1 MLLLDSPISLTSAVI
16 KSPNICAEFT
26 DADLQRIGASCAQG
40 LTADEFSRMT
50 WMRRNEAG
58 MDLALQ
64 ISEDKNF
71 PWPGASNVKFPL
83 VTIAA
88 MQFHARAYPA
98 IINGRDVVKC
108 AVNGPDPSGEKTARS
123 ERVST
128 HMSWQVMTED
138 RAWEEQEDR
147 TLFNV
152 AIVGTAFKKSYHSAS
167 LGHNVSELVMA
178 KDLVIDYWARSID
191 SCPRKTHLI
200 PKSRNEIYEAVL
212 RGTYRD
218 VLEEA
223 WYKAPPSPQPSERQT
238 KQDNRQGTTAPPPD
252 ESTSFQFGEQHVRL
266 DLDGDGYAEPWI
278 ITFDINSKSVLRIV
292 AGFEE
297 ADVEKVG
304 AGYKHAG
311 EIIRISNEEYFTKRS
326 FIPSPD
332 GGIYDIG
339 FGVFL
344 GPLNES
350 VNTAIN
356 QIFDAG
362 SMQTAGGGFLARGAK
377 IRGGVYTIAPGE
389 WKRVDSTGD
398 DLRKSM
404 VPAPAN
410 EPSAVLFQLLSLL
423 INYTNRI
430 AGTTDMMV
438 GENPGQN
445 TPAQTSQTMVE
456 QGGKIYSALFKRIWR
471 NLADEFQKL
480 YLLNKRYCKP
490 GQVYVGGATSDD
502 YLANPDDITPA
513 ADPNEVSDSM
523 RLQKAMA
530 LKQIAATTPGYDKD
544 AVEMRVLKAMQVDA
558 PEQVFH
564 GSNNAPPPEDPKVT
578 IEKMRLQFKQ
588 AELQQ
593 EHMHFIATLLETRKM
608 NNASIIELQA
618 RADQEAAKAQVE
630 AAFAQVAQVE
640 AMINQAESEHKR
652 INDQINSMIAAA
664 KVQSAHEL
672 GLKKMAKGTA

>member
-1 MLLLDSPISLTSAVI
+1 MLTLDSPISLTSAII

-26 DADLQRIGASCAQG
+26 DADLQRIGAACAEG
-40 LTADEFSRMT
+40 LQHDEASRES

-108 AVNGPDPSGEKTARS
+108 AVNGPDPDGAKTLRAD
-123 ERVST
+123 RVST

-138 RAWEEQEDR
+138 KAWEEQEDR

-152 AIVGTAFKKSYHSAS
+152 AIVGTAFKKSYNSAS
-167 LGHNVSELVMA
+167 VNHNVSELVMA
-178 KDLVIDYWARSID
+178 KDLVLDYWARSVE
-191 SCPRKTHLI
+191 SCTRKTHLI
-200 PKSRNEIYEAVL
+200 PKSRNEIYESVL
-212 RGTYRD
+212 RGTYVD
-218 VLEEA
+218 VLDEP
-223 WYKAPPSPQPSERQT
+223 WYKSPPPPTPSEKTT
-238 KQDNRQGTTAPPPD
+238 KQDNRQGVQAPPPD
-252 ESTSFQFGEQHVRL
+252 ATTNFIFGEQHVRL

-278 ITFDINSKSVLRIV
+278 ITFDTTSKSVLRIV
-292 AGFEE
+292 AAFRES
-297 ADVEKVG
+297 DVEKVPV
-304 AGYKHAG
+304 GYKHAG
-311 EIIRISNEEYFTKRS
+311 CIVKITGEEYFTKRS

-332 GGIYDIG
+332 GGIYDVG

-350 VNTAIN
+350 VNTIIN
-356 QIFDAG
+356 QLIDAG

-389 WKRVDSTGD
+389 WKHVDSTGD

-404 VPAPAN
+404 VPAPTN

-445 TPAQTSQTMVE
+445 TPAATSQSMIE

-471 NLADEFQKL
+471 NLTEEFQKL
-480 YLLNKRYCKP
+480 YLLNKRYCKV
-490 GQVYVGGATSDD
+490 GVVYVGGATSDD
-502 YLANPDDITPA
+502 YLGPPDDITPA
-513 ADPNEVSDSM
+513 ADPNEVSDAM
-523 RLQKAMA
+523 RIQKAMA
-530 LKQIAATTPGYDKD
+530 VSQMAQTQPGFNRDEATR
-544 AVEMRVLKAMQVDA
+544 RVLKAMQVDA
-558 PEQVFH
+558 PEAVFP
-564 GSNNAPPPEDPKVT
+564 GTNGAPPPEDPKVT
-578 IEKMRLQFKQ
+578 IEKMKLQFKQ

-593 EHMHFIATLLETRKM
+593 DHMHFVANLLEQQKM
-608 NNASIIELQA
+608 NNASIIELAA
-618 RADQEAAKAQVE
+618 RADQEAAKAQTE
-630 AAFAQVAQVE
+630 QAFAQAAHIE
-640 AMINQAESEHKR
+640 AMINASEAEHKR
-652 INDQINSMIAAA
+652 VNDQINALLKAAEIQSRHEIGMKP
-664 KVQSAHEL
+664 KVA
-672 GLKKMAKGTA
+672 T